1 MRIPIV
7 ASCRRSRRPWAAG
20 GAVAGWALGLVL
32 ALSVAAGDGRQGTGL
47 VGYLPKDRVI
57 ELAAAADGSLASY
70 TPSPA
75 ALASFVALVDPVHL
89 RVFLCAS
96 RPADLAFAARIARS
110 VEAAA
115 NPVFSAEFVGVAADL
130 SEPAGLLSENAVTTA
145 PEIVVYWMGS
155 EIVRMRPGPGAAA
168 EEELA
173 GLVFQ
178 ARNQIAEEMILDND
192 FFRNVFHSDLL
203 IDCKRCHFRPREDS
217 REPRQAR

>member
-1 MRIPIV
+1 MMK
-7 ASCRRSRRPWAAG
+7 SSRVPLLG
-20 GAVAGWALGLVL
+20 GTIALLTGL
-32 ALSVAAGDGRQGTGL
+32 ALSAGLGGRQGAGL
-47 VGYLPKDRVI
+47 VGYLPKDRVV

-130 SEPAGLLSENAVTTA
+130 SEPAGLLSENAVTAA
-145 PEIVVYWMGS
+145 PEIIVYWMGS
-155 EIVRMRPGPGAAA
+155 EIVRMRPGSGAVV
-168 EEELA
+168 EESWPA
-173 GLVFQ
+173 FIFQ
-178 ARNQIAEEMILDND
+178 ARNQVAEEMILDND
-192 FFRNVFHSDLL
+192 FFRNVFHSDLV
-203 IDCKRCHFRPREDS
+203 PRL
-217 REPRQAR
+217 QALPSPARRRRSAAGRARAR

>member
-1 MRIPIV
+1 M
-7 ASCRRSRRPWAAG
+7 
-20 GAVAGWALGLVL
+20 
-32 ALSVAAGDGRQGTGL
+32 LSVAAAIGGQGAGL
-47 VGYLPKDRVI
+47 VGYLPKDRVV

-75 ALASFVALVDPVHL
+75 AQASFVALIDPVHL

-115 NPVFSAEFVGVAADL
+115 SSVFSAEFVGVAADL
-130 SEPAGLLSENAVTTA
+130 SEPAGLLSENAVTAA
-145 PEIVVYWMGS
+145 PEIIVYWMGS
-155 EIVRMRPGPGAAA
+155 EIVRMRPGSGAVA

-173 GLVFQ
+173 GLIFQ

-192 FFRNVFHSDLL
+192 FFRNVFHSDLV
-203 IDCKRCHFRPREDS
+203 IDCKRCHFQPREGP
-217 REPRQAR
+217 RGPRQAR